1 MPDVHAKLSLSS
13 SARWLACPPSALK
26 NAELPDTTSEYAEL
40 GTEAHS
46 LCEYQVRK
54 VIGEKVRS
62 PAGKMPHY
70 DQEMQSCADEY
81 QQFVTEQIEDIR
93 RACPDLTVLVEQ
105 RLDLSEY
112 IPESFGTAD
121 CIIAGDGTAV
131 IIDYKHGSG
140 IEVSADHN
148 TQLMCYGLGMCLL
161 FGGIYD
167 IDTVRMCIF
176 QPRKNNVSIFEMPSE
191 ELFRWAEE
199 ELRPTAEMAFRGEG
213 EFKAGPHCQ
222 FCKIKAACRKRAEY
236 NLELAKYD
244 FAMPDTLEDEE
255 VEAILGKASEL
266 AAWAA
271 DVHDYA
277 LKAALGGKKWAGY
290 KLVSGRST
298 RKYTDER
305 AVAEKVSEA
314 GYDPFEQKLLGITA
328 MTSLLGKKR
337 FSELLDG
344 LIEKP
349 PGKPT
354 LVPASDKRPEI
365 VVATVQEDFKE

>member
-1 MPDVHAKLSLSS
+1 MPDVHAMLSLSS

-26 NAELPDTTSEYAEL
+26 NEELPDTTSEYAEL

-54 VIGEKVRS
+54 SVGEKVRS
-62 PAGKMPHY
+62 PVRKLPRY
-70 DQEMQSCADEY
+70 DAEMQRCADEY
-81 QQFVTEQIEDIR
+81 LQFVTEQIGDIR
-93 RACPDLTVLVEQ
+93 KSCPDPTILVEQ

-131 IIDYKHGSG
+131 VIDYKHGAG
-140 IEVSADHN
+140 VEVSADHN

-161 FGGIYD
+161 FGDIYD

-176 QPRKNNVSIFEMPSE
+176 QPRKNNVGIFEMPRE

-199 ELRPTAEMAFRGEG
+199 VLRPAAELAFKGEG

-222 FCKIKAACRKRAEY
+222 FCKIRSTCRKRAEY
-236 NLELAKYD
+236 NLELARYD
-244 FAMPDTLEDEE
+244 FAMPDTLGDEE
-255 VEAILGKASEL
+255 IGAILGKASEL
-266 AAWAA
+266 ALWVA
-271 DVHDYA
+271 DVHYYA
-277 LKAALGGKKWAGY
+277 LQEALKGKKWSGY
-290 KLVSGRST
+290 KLVAGRSQ
-298 RKYTDER
+298 RKYTDEE
-305 AVAEKVSEA
+305 AVAEAVTKA
-314 GYDPFEQKLLGITA
+314 GYDPYEKKVLGITA
-328 MTSLLGKKR
+328 MTSLLGKSR

-344 LIEKP
+344 YIEKP

-354 LVPASDKRPEI
+354 LVPESDKRPELA
-365 VVATVQEDFKE
+365 VTTAKDDFKE